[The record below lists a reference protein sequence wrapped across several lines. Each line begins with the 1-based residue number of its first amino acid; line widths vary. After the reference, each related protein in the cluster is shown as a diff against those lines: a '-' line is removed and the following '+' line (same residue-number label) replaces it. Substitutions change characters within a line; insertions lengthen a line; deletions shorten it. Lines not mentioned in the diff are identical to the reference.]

1 MNLSSLCTAIR
12 SQLYFSQITAWSD
25 LIRKND
31 SDKLHSTGRFKYVNT
46 ATGNNW
52 IKKPRLDIFYRIKP
66 HDYSS
71 TSYFKSQ
78 PVVHNFPHVI
88 INDNYGL
95 SVSLRSLPRIQNIP
109 MANINEPWLSW
120 NRRKTFGCEKL
131 QKDSTYEHNR
141 HNFEE
146 IGKHNCI
153 SSDEENEDLC
163 FDKSKINSNVL
174 THREK
179 QVLKYKRL
187 MKRRDN
193 GKRKSDE
200 NYISEKKSFQ
210 NLPEFGSI
218 NSNRPPLYRD
228 QVTSNIVPSSVK
240 IRNVEMIS
248 IGTQTISSNTIPC
261 DTCGNVM
268 SIVCLNCHSANTQ
281 ESEPI
286 RKAVDKAELLLNAI
300 QRTPKNKKSSK
311 ETNKIRCSSSSKTLQ
326 LLNDDCVVCKKQKT
340 QHTYQND
347 FESNN
352 NNSIKDINNY
362 ILNNFSC
369 DCNDTLMI
377 DYKTQIFDEE
387 FHPSPKTQFKTPKNK
402 TNPSLIFT
410 NFTKLPANGKTST
423 MNISNTYIPS
433 TSSLTKKLIPKVNL
447 TNLFCNP
454 SVDLTS
460 LHAASTLPIVI
471 SKTNFNNNFN
481 MSMQKSNSAPSLPS
495 SSSSCL
501 SPRFIK
507 QSAAY
512 NFSRTRHSSERS
524 DRSSIGSDE
533 QLSDDDLDLL
543 GFVIDNTNTHFQN
556 KNRSFLKS
564 SNPLIG
570 NLEESLMQKRIVPK
584 NYINGF
590 KILLGASGGFC
601 PPQVTIPAASYF
613 YELKGQTLCTPYMVR
628 IFNAVI
634 IIKLN

>member
-1 MNLSSLCTAIR
+1 MNLTSLCTAIR

-31 SDKLHSTGRFKYVNT
+31 SDELRNTGRFKYANT
-46 ATGNNW
+46 ATSNNW
-52 IKKPRLDIFYRIKP
+52 MKKPRLDIFYRIKP
-66 HDYSS
+66 HDHSS

-109 MANINEPWLSW
+109 MANINEPWLRR
-120 NRRKTFGCEKL
+120 NRRKTFVCEKL
-131 QKDSTYEHNR
+131 QEDLTFENSR
-141 HNFEE
+141 QDLEE
-146 IGKHNCI
+146 IGKQNCI

-163 FDKSKINSNVL
+163 FNKSKINSNVL

-187 MKRRDN
+187 IKKRDN
-193 GKRKSDE
+193 GKRKSDVTY
-200 NYISEKKSFQ
+200 NSEKKYFH

-228 QVTSNIVPSSVK
+228 QVVSNIVPASVQT
-240 IRNVEMIS
+240 RNVEMIS
-248 IGTQTISSNTIPC
+248 IGTQTISSNIIPC
-261 DTCGNVM
+261 STCGNVM
-268 SIVCLNCHSANTQ
+268 SIVCLTCHSANNQ
-281 ESEPI
+281 EPI
-286 RKAVDKAELLLNAI
+286 RKVDKAKLLLNAI
-300 QRTPKNKKSSK
+300 QRTSKNKKSSK
-311 ETNKIRCSSSSKTLQ
+311 ESKQMRSSPSSKTIQ

-340 QHTYQND
+340 QHTYQHD

-352 NNSIKDINNY
+352 NSITDVNSY
-362 ILNNFSC
+362 ILNNFNC

-377 DYKTQIFDEE
+377 DYKTQIFDKK

-402 TNPSLIFT
+402 TIPSIIST
-410 NFTKLPANGKTST
+410 NFTKIAVNGKSST
-423 MNISNTYIPS
+423 MDISNTYIAN
-433 TSSLTKKLIPKVNL
+433 SSMLTNKLIPKVNL

-460 LHAASTLPIVI
+460 FNASTLPRAI
-471 SKTNFNNNFN
+471 SKTNIDNNFN
-481 MSMQKSNSAPSLPS
+481 ISMHKSNSAPSLPS

-543 GFVIDNTNTHFQN
+543 GFVIYNTSANSQN
-556 KNRSFLKS
+556 FKNRSFMKS

-601 PPQVTIPAASYF
+601 PSQVTIPAASYF

-628 IFNAVI
+628 MF
-634 IIKLN
+634 